1 MPAQSCGSCHWPAF
15 WAHKCVFAPVR
26 CTCHMEALKA
36 KLGGRKLT
44 PSELSEATGLPEPEC
59 ARLLAQATFA
69 KAKPKGVRTAK
80 AKAKAAPV
88 PAEEQNAKR
97 PGLESLSHTT
107 FLLRRPEVE
116 LVDSEAET
124 PVPPP
129 TVPEAAPFTPLTRAA
144 KRQKTLAV
152 MVARPTLPD
161 SQATQACAC
170 FLDLT
175 VTP

>member
-26 CTCHMEALKA
+26 CTCHMEALKT
-36 KLGGRKLT
+36 KLGGRKPT

-69 KAKPKGVRTAK
+69 KAKPKAVRTAK
-80 AKAKAAPV
+80 AKAKAAAPV
-88 PAEEQNAKR
+88 PAEEQNTKR
-97 PGLESLSHTT
+97 PGLESLS
-107 FLLRRPEVE
+107 VE

-129 TVPEAAPFTPLTRAA
+129 TVPEAAPFTPPTRAA

-161 SQATQACAC
+161 SQATQACA
-170 FLDLT
+170 LAPLL
-175 VTP
+175 P